1 MRLRPDFGKATI
13 KTMLMIL
20 MVEDDEA
27 TAYLHR
33 RALERAGHHV
43 VLATSP
49 TDARHCLDELVFDV
63 VLSDFKFS
71 ELENGAE
78 FLLEVRH
85 RFPFTRRVLYSS
97 GLPWRMKLAAQAVAD
112 WVVDG
117 VRESEDLVTAL
128 AA

>member
-1 MRLRPDFGKATI
+1 MV
-13 KTMLMIL
+13 TMMMLL

-43 VLATSP
+43 IVATSP
-49 TDARHCLDELVFDV
+49 EDARHYLEEMVFDV
-63 VLSDFKFS
+63 VLSDFNLS
-71 ELENGAE
+71 QDENGAE

-85 RFPFTRRVLYSS
+85 RAPLTRRVLYSN

-112 WVVDG
+112 SVVDG